1 MPSLSKLRPTFRRT
15 ATEDVTVAP
24 ESIEVTEQPK
34 HDEVEAQVEPDDIAE
49 WKAQQPNED
58 AQRGVRMVEGITLT
72 WSKGSL
78 IWIFIN
84 MWLLYFVNGFQ
95 SSILSNLTPYVTSE
109 WEEHSLLTVIS
120 IISSC
125 MSAATYIPM
134 AKILDI
140 WGRAEGFAL
149 MIGFATLG
157 LVLMACAS
165 TLAIF
170 CAAQVFYSI
179 GFAGVI
185 YSIDVITSDASHLRN
200 RGLAFAF
207 TSSPYIIIAFAGPK
221 ASEGFYENIGWRWGF
236 GAFSII
242 LPCVALPMFIVLK
255 LNLRKAKREGRVIK
269 RETQRTMLQSI
280 WHYTKELDA
289 LGCFLFVAG
298 LVVFLLPFSLAD
310 SAPNGWSSG
319 YIIAMIVVGFIIL
332 IMFGCWEAF
341 LAPYPFLTANL
352 LMNRTVA
359 GACLLSFNYQIAYY
373 CWASYFSSFL
383 QVVNDLSISEA
394 GYVTSTF
401 DVVSGVLLL
410 GVGFLIRRFGY
421 FKYLLWIGVPLY
433 IFAQGLMIYFRR
445 PNSYIGYLV
454 MCQIFISVGGSVM
467 IICQQLAVLAA
478 ADHQHVA
485 AVLALLNVIG
495 TIGGAVGNTISGAIW
510 TNTFS
515 QALTRYLPEDAQ
527 ASLEDIY
534 GSLDVQLSYAWGSPA
549 RIGIQQAYGY
559 SQQKMLIA
567 GTAIMSLSL
576 VWVFMIRNI
585 NVKNIEQVK
594 GVLF

>member
-1 MPSLSKLRPTFRRT
+1 
-15 ATEDVTVAP
+15 
-24 ESIEVTEQPK
+24 
-34 HDEVEAQVEPDDIAE
+34 
-49 WKAQQPNED
+49 
-58 AQRGVRMVEGITLT
+58 
-72 WSKGSL
+72 
-78 IWIFIN
+78 

-120 IISSC
+120 VISSC
-125 MSAATYIPM
+125 MQAATYIPM

-149 MIGFATLG
+149 MIAFATLG
-157 LVLMACAS
+157 LVLMACAN
-165 TLAIF
+165 TLAVF

-255 LNLRKAKREGRVIK
+255 LNLRKAKKEGRVIK

-280 WHYTKELDA
+280 WHYTKEIDGQYFPSVLVSTLLTIHEA
-289 LGCFLFVAG
+289 LGCFLFIAG
-298 LVVFLLPFSLAD
+298 LVVFLLPFSLAN
-310 SAPNGWSSG
+310 SAPNGWSTG
-319 YIIAMIVVGFIIL
+319 YIIAMIVVGFIFLVI
-332 IMFGCWEAF
+332 FGLWEAF
-341 LAPYPFLTANL
+341 LAPHPFLRGNL

-373 CWASYFSSFL
+373 CWASYFGSFL
-383 QVVNDLSISEA
+383 RVVNDLSISEA

-401 DVVSGVLLL
+401 DVVSGVLLF

-421 FKYLLWIGVPLY
+421 FKWLLWIGVPLY

-445 PNSYIGYLV
+445 PDSYIGYLV

-478 ADHQHVA
+478 SDHQHVA

-495 TIGGAVGNTISGAIW
+495 TVGGAVGNTISGAIW

-515 QALTRYLPEDAQ
+515 QALARYLPEDAQ

-534 GSLDVQLSYAWGSPA
+534 GDLDVSTL
-549 RIGIQQAYGY
+549 R
-559 SQQKMLIA
+559 
-567 GTAIMSLSL
+567 
-576 VWVFMIRNI
+576 
-585 NVKNIEQVK
+585 
-594 GVLF
+594 